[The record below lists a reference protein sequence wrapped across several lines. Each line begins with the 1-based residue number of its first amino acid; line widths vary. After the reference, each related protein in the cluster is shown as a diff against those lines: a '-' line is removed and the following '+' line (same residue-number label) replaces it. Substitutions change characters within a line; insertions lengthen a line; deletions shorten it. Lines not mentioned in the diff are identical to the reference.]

1 MQKWKR
7 KGEKNNARINEK
19 KKKGERSE
27 KLHTVIK
34 KTEVCLIANKNK
46 NSLLKLS
53 CSKKNWIIEYI
64 LQS

>member
-1 MQKWKR
+1 MP
-7 KGEKNNARINEK
+7 GGGI
-19 KKKGERSE
+19 GTITII
-27 KLHTVIK
+27 TVPVLLLYYYYV
-34 KTEVCLIANKNK
+34 TGQNKIHK